1 MQRRGWQGALAAVA
15 LLFLSMVVA
24 HAAEA
29 IPWKTNFAAA
39 KAAAKKS
46 HKLMLVD
53 FYAEW

>member
-1 MQRRGWQGALAAVA
+1 MQHRWHTALAAAA
-15 LLFLSMVVA
+15 LLFLSTVVA
-24 HAAEA
+24 NAAEG